1 MILFTKKNIIAY
13 KSREAEQAFDELTR
27 EIDDAL
33 DAIASDIKDV
43 INNVDDM
50 DTNEIKIALQDVIDE
65 IG

>member
-1 MILFTKKNIIAY
+1 MILFTKKNII
-13 KSREAEQAFDELTR
+13 DELTR

-50 DTNEIKIALQDVIDE
+50 DTNEIKSALQGVVDE

>member
-1 MILFTKKNIIAY
+1 MFI
-13 KSREAEQAFDELTR
+13 SS
-27 EIDDAL
+27 DAL

-50 DTNEIKIALQDVIDE
+50 DTNEIKSALQGVVDE

>member
-1 MILFTKKNIIAY
+1 MILFTRRNFIAD
-13 KSREAEQAFDELTR
+13 KTIETERALEELTR
-27 EIDDAL
+27 EIDDVL

-50 DTNEIKIALQDVIDE
+50 DTDEIKSALQDVIGE